1 MKIRA
6 VRLREVGVFRD
17 PVAVEGLSGGLDVL
31 AGPNELGKSTI
42 LRALDRLFL
51 YQPSS
56 KHKDV
61 EQLRPHGGGA
71 PLIEA
76 DFEARGRLWR
86 LRKQF
91 LLGRGN
97 AELIDL
103 ATGQTRERGPEAHA
117 RALELIGVADD
128 GGRGPLGL
136 LWVAQSDGPRPV
148 AVGDDQRTLLL
159 AAIGAEV
166 AEVAGGHALRQI
178 KERVGEELAVLVTGK
193 TRKPK
198 ADYDAVLK
206 EYARL
211 TLELRNAQELA
222 RLGEERRAEL
232 ERLRAQH
239 AQLTDPARQAA
250 ASQALAGAKLAIEEG
265 RRAREQHKLALG
277 ARQTQESQRARLGAE
292 HKMLRE
298 RLAEQ
303 ARLAA
308 ELTDLTTRIAAAER
322 AGAASAQAADTGN
335 AHRSKCETELEQA
348 RDRLRRREQADI
360 LADLRK
366 RLSEARSAASEQ
378 TRMAAEIAA
387 IAATDG
393 LVRKAQA
400 EQSSIQALQATLDAA
415 APRVVI
421 AYAPSVQG
429 AIAVNGRSVAG
440 GTELRPTQ
448 PLVLDIAG
456 VGQVTIT
463 PVAAVDLGD
472 VQADL
477 DAHREELAETLS
489 LMGVADLDIAREAL
503 ARRRDFEA
511 HRTSASSRL
520 ASLAPEGLAGL
531 EQATAQAERA
541 ISSGVISSEPLPPR
555 AEIEEQ
561 VRSCDRA
568 YRDAV
573 QAAAAATRGSS
584 EHLQTLTRLRATAEA
599 ARARSEALAA
609 ELSVI
614 EEPAARLSAL
624 EAELA
629 QATAD
634 ANAAVREVSAWAE
647 AAPTD
652 ATWAALQ
659 ATLQRHEQTQ
669 ARSVADGAALSQAM
683 ARLEGELARGGESDI
698 AERIDELTGAQ
709 QSARA
714 KAEHFGKEVAALS
727 LLERLIDESAASSQ
741 ARYLAPVLARIE
753 PYLSA
758 VLPQA
763 RLHLSTG
770 FSPAGLARDGGT
782 EATATLSGG
791 TQEQLAILTRLGFGR
806 LLADRGQAAPVI
818 LDDALVYSDDTRIE
832 RLFEVLRTASQH
844 HQVIV
849 LTCRSRL
856 FETLGG
862 TPLQI
867 TPWKVEM

>member
-17 PVAVEGLSGGLDVL
+17 PIAVEGLSGGLDVL

-91 LLGRGN
+91 LSGRGS

-103 ATGQTRERGPEAHA
+103 ATGETRERGPEAHA

-136 LWVAQSDGPRPV
+136 LWVSQSDGPRPV

-198 ADYDAVLK
+198 ADFDAVLK

-232 ERLRAQH
+232 ERLRVQH
-239 AQLTDPARQAA
+239 AQLTDPAQQAA
-250 ASQALAGAKLAIEEG
+250 AAQALAGAKLAIEEG
-265 RRAREQHKLALG
+265 RRAREQHKLALS
-277 ARQTQESQRARLGAE
+277 ARQNQESQRARLDAE
-292 HKMLRE
+292 LKILRE

-303 ARLAA
+303 AQMHAQMM
-308 ELTDLTTRIAAAER
+308 DLTTRIAAAES
-322 AGAASAQAADTGN
+322 AGAASAEVADAAN
-335 AHRSKCETELEQA
+335 AQRSKCETELELA
-348 RDRLRRREQADI
+348 RDRLRRREQTDI
-360 LADLRK
+360 LATLRQ
-366 RLSEARSAASEQ
+366 RLSEAHVAASEQ
-378 TRMAAEIAA
+378 TRLAAAIST

-415 APRVVI
+415 APRVAI
-421 AYAPSVQG
+421 TYAPGVQG
-429 AIAVNGRSVAG
+429 AIGVNGSPVAG
-440 GTELRPTQ
+440 GTELRPTR

-463 PVAAVDLGD
+463 PAAAVDLAD

-477 DAHREELAETLS
+477 DAHRSELSATLS
-489 LMGVADLDIAREAL
+489 AMGVADLDAARDGL

-511 HRTSASSRL
+511 QRHSAASRL
-520 ASLAPEGLAGL
+520 SSLAPEGLAGL
-531 EQATAQAERA
+531 EQAAAGAERA
-541 ISSGVISSEPLPPR
+541 TSSAIATSEPLPLRPD
-555 AEIEEQ
+555 IEDQ
-561 VRSCDRA
+561 VRVCDRA
-568 YRDAV
+568 YREAV

-584 EHLQTLTRLRATAEA
+584 EHLQTLTRLRATADA
-599 ARARSEALAA
+599 ARARSEALVA

-614 EEPAARLSAL
+614 EDPAARLSAL
-624 EAELA
+624 DAELA
-629 QATAD
+629 QATAA
-634 ANAAVREVSAWAE
+634 ANAAVREVAAWAE
-647 AAPTD
+647 AAPSDT
-652 ATWAALQ
+652 TWAALQ
-659 ATLQRHEQTQ
+659 AALQRTEQAQ
-669 ARSVADGAALSQAM
+669 GRSVADSAALSQAM
-683 ARLEGELARGGESDI
+683 ARIEGELARGGESDI

-709 QSARA
+709 NAARA
-714 KAEHFGKEVAALS
+714 KAEHFGKEVAALG
-727 LLERLIDESAASSQ
+727 LLERLIDESAATSQ
-741 ARYLAPVLARIE
+741 ARYLEPVLARIE

-782 EATATLSGG
+782 EAAATLSGG

-832 RLFEVLRTASQH
+832 RLFEVLRAASAH

-862 TPLQI
+862 TPLRI
-867 TPWKVEM
+867 APWKVDR